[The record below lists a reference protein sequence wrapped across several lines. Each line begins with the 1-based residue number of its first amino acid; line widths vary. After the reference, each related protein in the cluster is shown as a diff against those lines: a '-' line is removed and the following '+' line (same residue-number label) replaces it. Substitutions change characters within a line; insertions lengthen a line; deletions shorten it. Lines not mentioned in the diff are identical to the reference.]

1 MPAKKLRVLVVD
13 DSALYRKLLT
23 GVLNRIPGVEVLDT
37 ANDGLQA
44 IEKAREL
51 KPDLMTL
58 DIEMPRLDGLGVL
71 QKLAESG
78 DSVTTVMVSAFTA
91 EGARATNAALRLGA
105 FDFVLKPT
113 SESAQESERQLQ
125 EVMAPIVAACRER
138 LDRPQFGPAAV
149 KAAPVATPAA
159 VERVTETIRR
169 ETGGP
174 KVVGIGVSTGGP
186 AALEK
191 LLPALPADFPCPV
204 LIVQHMP
211 PLFTKSLAEDL
222 NNHCALEVVEAEDG
236 MLAKPGTVYIAPGG
250 KHMRVTAQPTGPLIQ
265 ITNDPPERSCR
276 PSVDY
281 LFRSLARHY
290 GNEVVAAVLT
300 GMGDDGC
307 IGCRH
312 LKRKG
317 AAIVTQDESSCVVY
331 GMPRSVNDAGLSD
344 SVLPLERIAA
354 FLIKTARQEAAAL

>member
-1 MPAKKLRVLVVD
+1 MAAKKLRVLVVD
-13 DSALYRKLLT
+13 DSALYRRVLT
-23 GVLNRIPGVEVLDT
+23 GVLNSIPGVEVVGS
-37 ANDGLQA
+37 ANDGVQGV
-44 IEKAREL
+44 EKARTL

-58 DIEMPRLDGLGVL
+58 DVEMPQLDGLGVL
-71 QKLAESG
+71 QRLADSG

-113 SESAQESERQLQ
+113 SGSTRESELQLKD
-125 EVMAPIVAACRER
+125 VLTPIVNACRER
-138 LDRPQFGPAAV
+138 LDRPKFGPAAV

-159 VERVTETIRR
+159 VDKVTATIRR
-169 ETGGP
+169 KIGGP

-186 AALEK
+186 AALAK
-191 LLPALPADFPCPV
+191 LLPMLPSDFPCPV

-211 PLFTKSLAEDL
+211 PLFTKSLADDL
-222 NNHCALEVVEAEDG
+222 NNNCAVQVVEAENG
-236 MLAKPGTVYIAPGG
+236 MSAKPGTVYIAPGG
-250 KHMRVTAQPTGPLIQ
+250 KHMRVTAQPIGPSIQ

-317 AAIVTQDESSCVVY
+317 AAIVTQDEASCVVY

-344 SVLPLERIAA
+344 SVLPLERIAT
-354 FLIKTARQEAAAL
+354 FLISTARQEAAAL